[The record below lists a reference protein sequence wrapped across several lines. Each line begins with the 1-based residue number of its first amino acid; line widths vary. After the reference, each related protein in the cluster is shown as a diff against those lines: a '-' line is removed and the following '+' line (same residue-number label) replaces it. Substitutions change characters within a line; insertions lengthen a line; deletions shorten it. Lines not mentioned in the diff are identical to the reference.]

1 MHLRPLIL
9 SLFLYVQF
17 HFCSA
22 QPGFYAI
29 PSHTPTPATV
39 TPPDSVYRFPSF
51 EYGRV
56 TFATSFSPDEQ
67 LRFNYNL
74 FSGQMDMINS
84 NGDTVQINQ
93 IKELKFISIADHL
106 FFHSYKVG
114 YLEILHQSTVLLGVL
129 NLLVDAYPP
138 IGGSTY
144 LQGIKGLRSDRYFK
158 NQAFYYFI
166 ETDIKI
172 HKATPSSVRKVF
184 HDHKKA
190 VKAYL
195 NENKID
201 FEREDDLIKLL
212 TFCNRLITET
222 GKNGA
227 DRR

>member
-1 MHLRPLIL
+1 MHSRLLIL
-9 SLFLYVQF
+9 SLCLYVHF

-22 QPGFYAI
+22 QTGFYTI
-29 PSHTPTPATV
+29 PSHTPTPPTV
-39 TPPDSVYRFPSF
+39 TQPDSVYRFPSF

-74 FSGQMDMINS
+74 FTGQMDMINS
-84 NGDTVQINQ
+84 NGDTVQIKQ
-93 IKELKFISIADHL
+93 IKELKFISIADRL

-129 NLLVDAYPP
+129 NLLIDAYPAAGTHP
-138 IGGSTY
+138 Y
-144 LQGIKGLRSDRYFK
+144 LQRTRGPKSDLYFK
-158 NQAFYYFI
+158 NQSSYYFI
-166 ETDIKI
+166 ETDTKL
-172 HKATPSSVRKVF
+172 HKATPSSIRKLF

-190 VKAYL
+190 VNAYL

-212 TFCNRLITET
+212 TFCNQLITET
-222 GKNGA
+222 GPIT
-227 DRR
+227 R